1 MTTDPDAVIRNA
13 QRILAAREYPT
24 GEVWTDLL
32 AVAEEQRIR
41 LAAAQAQLAEAR
53 ASATAMHD
61 IGIDVVRERDG
72 LRARLEAVRALR
84 GSLQPDDTI
93 ETDWVVRQLDL
104 ILRRE

>member
-1 MTTDPDAVIRNA
+1 
-13 QRILAAREYPT
+13 
-24 GEVWTDLL
+24 
-32 AVAEEQRIR
+32 
-41 LAAAQAQLAEAR
+41 
-53 ASATAMHD
+53 
-61 IGIDVVRERDG
+61 VVRERDG